1 MSLEKRQKT
10 TFAMTQK
17 ADELL
22 AAIAEHHGISRTS
35 VLEMI
40 VREYARKLGL
50 E

>member
-1 MSLEKRQKT
+1 MSQEKRQKT

-22 AAIAEHHGISRTS
+22 AKIAEHHGISRTS
-35 VLEMI
+35 VLEML
-40 VREYARKLGL
+40 VREYARELGL